1 MAGRRHHA
9 LLVLAAVMATSCSL
23 VAAHLMPRG
32 QEQEEEMPVI
42 PDMMMRPKSLPVPPV
57 PTRTVAEICRGTS
70 FPELCTATAGKQ
82 AARYGTVDVLT
93 VLQMEVDALGERT
106 KAARARVDREA
117 AAATPAGR
125 KALHQCNSFY
135 GDVMDNLDACRR
147 AIGHK
152 DAVTIRSTMSMV
164 AQDLQFCDEEF
175 RKAGEK
181 NPLQQF
187 DQSLGNMSEIC
198 RSLSNM
204 IVVD

>member
-9 LLVLAAVMATSCSL
+9 LLVLAAVVSTSCSL
-23 VAAHLMPRG
+23 LGAHLMRPG
-32 QEQEEEMPVI
+32 EQEEAIPVI
-42 PDMMMRPKSLPVPPV
+42 PDMMMRPQHIPVPAV

-93 VLQMEVDALGERT
+93 VLQMQVDALGERT